1 MRYLNYAVAS
11 LASVLV
17 ATYAALWIAHP
28 TPLEST
34 VTLPPP
40 LAVLEQ
46 PDGYTGLVARL
57 NCSIAPQ
64 TPSQ

>member
-1 MRYLNYAVAS
+1 MRYLNYAVVS
-11 LASVLV
+11 LASALV

-34 VTLPPP
+34 VTLPP